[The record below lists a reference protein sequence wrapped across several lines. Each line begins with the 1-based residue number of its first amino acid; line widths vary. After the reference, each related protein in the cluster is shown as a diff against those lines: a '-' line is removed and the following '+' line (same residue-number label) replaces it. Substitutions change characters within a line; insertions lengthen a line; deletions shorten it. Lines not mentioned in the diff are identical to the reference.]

1 MPALRMPQA
10 RVLAWGLMP
19 TPARIHVAHALH
31 EVFGE
36 GGRVPDIWDRD
47 LGEDAHLAQALLGLC
62 LRRWG
67 RLQAWVKPQLK
78 DPDRG
83 VPLGT
88 RVALAMGLTQLA
100 WLPGVSDHAA
110 VNESVEL
117 AANRDLGFL
126 PHKGLVNALLRR
138 AAKDRATLAAELEA
152 LPAALD
158 RSPAAERALRAA
170 LVPHQAEAEIEVLW
184 SRLQQVPRP
193 DFRLLKGEAPAGLRP
208 EADLPGC
215 LCLEEG
221 APFPRPWL
229 ESAGGMVQDRSSQAL
244 LAYAWDRPVPRIL
257 DACAAPGGKTTTL
270 ALRHPGAAIT
280 ALEVHPRRAA
290 RLRQSL
296 LQRGIEA
303 QVIQADA
310 AEWLEGSEAAFDL
323 ILLDAPCSGSG
334 TLQKHPEWPWLK
346 HEDLPR
352 LTGLQRRLLGAAA
365 DRLAP
370 GGLLI
375 YAVCSWLPE
384 EGDSHRAWLEQAR
397 PDLRPAEVW
406 PAALGPAEG
415 AVGEATARF
424 RPHPLRWAGEGFQGF
439 AVRRAGS

>member
-1 MPALRMPQA
+1 
-10 RVLAWGLMP
+10 MP
-19 TPARIHVAHALH
+19 TPARLHVAHALH

-36 GGRVPDIWDRD
+36 KGRVPDIWDRD

-67 RLQAWVKPQLK
+67 RLQAWVTPQLK
-78 DPDRG
+78 DPTRG

-88 RVALAMGLTQLA
+88 QVTLAMGLAQLA

-110 VNESVEL
+110 VNESVAL
-117 AANRDLGFL
+117 AGDRDLGFH

-138 AAKDRATLAAELEA
+138 AARDRAALAAELEA
-152 LPAALD
+152 LPSALD
-158 RSPAAERALRAA
+158 RPPAAERALRAA
-170 LVPHQAEAEIEVLW
+170 LAPHGAEDGVEALW
-184 SRLQQVPRP
+184 ARLQQPPRP
-193 DFRLLKGEAPAGLRP
+193 SFRLLRGALPEGLVP
-208 EADLPGC
+208 DPDLPGC
-215 LCLEEG
+215 LRLAEG

-229 ESAGGMVQDRSSQAL
+229 ESGAGMVQDRSSQAL
-244 LAYAWDRPVPRIL
+244 LAYAWDHPVTRIL

-270 ALRHPGAAIT
+270 ALRHPGAALT

-290 RLRQSL
+290 RLRQTL
-296 LQRGIEA
+296 QQRGIEA

-310 AEWLEGSEAAFDL
+310 AEWLETNEASFDL

-334 TLQKHPEWPWLK
+334 TLQKHPEWPWLA
-346 HEDLPR
+346 HDDLPR
-352 LTGLQRRLLGAAA
+352 LTGLQRRLLAAA
-365 DRLAP
+365 SERLAP

-384 EGDSHRAWLEQAR
+384 EGAAHREWLAEAR

-406 PAALGPAEG
+406 PASLGVG
-415 AVGEATARF
+415 AGCEATALF
-424 RPHPLRWAGEGFQGF
+424 RPHPLRWEGEGFQAF
-439 AVRRAGS
+439 AVLRSR

>member
-1 MPALRMPQA
+1 
-10 RVLAWGLMP
+10 MP

-67 RLQAWVKPQLK
+67 RLQAWVKPKLK

-88 RVALAMGLTQLA
+88 RVTLAMGLAQLA

-110 VNESVEL
+110 VNESVDL

-138 AAKDRATLAAELEA
+138 AAKDRAALAAELDA

-158 RSPAAERALRAA
+158 RSPTVERALKAA
-170 LVPHQAEAEIEVLW
+170 LAPHHAEGELEALW
-184 SRLQQVPRP
+184 ARLQQPPRP
-193 DFRLLKGEAPAGLRP
+193 DFRRLKGDIPEGLAPDPELPDCLRL
-208 EADLPGC
+208 A
-215 LCLEEG
+215 EG

-229 ESAGGMVQDRSSQAL
+229 EAAGGMVQDRSSQAL
-244 LAYAWDRPVPRIL
+244 LAYLWDRPVTRIL

-270 ALRHPGAAIT
+270 VLRHPAAVLT
-280 ALEVHPRRAA
+280 ALELHPKRAA
-290 RLRQSL
+290 RLRQTL
-296 LQRGIEA
+296 QQRGVEA
-303 QVIQADA
+303 QVVQADA
-310 AEWLEGSEAAFDL
+310 AEWLESCGATFDL

-352 LTGLQRRLLGAAA
+352 LTGLQRRLLAAAA

-370 GGLLI
+370 GGLLL

-384 EGDSHRAWLEQAR
+384 EAEAHREWLAEAR
-397 PDLRPAEVW
+397 SDLLPARVW
-406 PAALGPAEG
+406 PGKLGPGGGEG
-415 AVGEATARF
+415 PTDLF
-424 RPHPLRWAGEGFQGF
+424 RPHPLQWEGEGFQGF
-439 AVRRAGS
+439 ALTRP

>member
-1 MPALRMPQA
+1 
-10 RVLAWGLMP
+10 MP
-19 TPARIHVAHALH
+19 TPARLHVAHALH

-36 GGRVPDIWDRD
+36 RGRVPDIWDRD

-67 RLQAWVKPQLK
+67 RLQAWVQPKLK

-88 RVALAMGLTQLA
+88 RVTLAMGLAQLA

-110 VNESVEL
+110 VNESVDL
-117 AANRDLGFL
+117 AANRELGFV
-126 PHKGLVNALLRR
+126 PHKGLVNAILRV
-138 AAKDRATLAAELEA
+138 AAKDRTALAAELDA

-158 RSPAAERALRAA
+158 RGPAAERALKAA
-170 LVPHQAEAEIEVLW
+170 LAPHHAEGELEGLW
-184 SRLQQVPRP
+184 TRLQQPPRP
-193 DFRLLKGEAPAGLRP
+193 DFRRLKGEVPEGLVP
-208 EADLPGC
+208 VATLPGC
-215 LCLEEG
+215 LRLEEG

-244 LAYAWDRPVPRIL
+244 LAYAWDGPVTRIL

-280 ALEVHPRRAA
+280 ALEVHPKRAA
-290 RLRQSL
+290 RLRQTL
-296 LQRGIEA
+296 QQRGIEA

-310 AEWLEGSEAAFDL
+310 AEWLECCGVTFDL

-334 TLQKHPEWPWLK
+334 TLQKHPEWPWLV
-346 HEDLPR
+346 HDDLPR
-352 LTGLQRRLLGAAA
+352 LIGLQQRLLTAAA

-384 EGDSHRAWLEQAR
+384 EGAAHREWLEGAR
-397 PDLRPAEVW
+397 PNLRPAEVW
-406 PAALGPAEG
+406 PEALGAEPG
-415 AVGEATARF
+415 TEGGATAFF
-424 RPHPLRWAGEGFQGF
+424 RPHPMRWEGEGFQGF
-439 AVRRAGS
+439 AVWRG

>member
-290 RLRQSL
+290 RLRQTL

-406 PAALGPAEG
+406 PAALGPAED
-415 AVGEATARF
+415 AVGGATARF

>member
-1 MPALRMPQA
+1 
-10 RVLAWGLMP
+10 MP

-67 RLQAWVKPQLK
+67 RLQAWVKPKLK

-88 RVALAMGLTQLA
+88 RVSLAMGLAQLA

-110 VNESVEL
+110 VNEAVDL

-138 AAKDRATLAAELEA
+138 AAKDRAALTAELDA
-152 LPAALD
+152 MSPALD
-158 RSPAAERALRAA
+158 RSPAAERVLRAA
-170 LVPHQAEAEIEVLW
+170 LAPHQADADLETLW
-184 SRLQQVPRP
+184 ARLQVPPRP
-193 DFRLLKGEAPAGLRP
+193 DFRRLKGEVPEGLEP
-208 EADLPGC
+208 VPLLPGC
-215 LCLEEG
+215 LRLVEG

-229 ESAGGMVQDRSSQAL
+229 EASGGMVQDRSSQAL
-244 LAYAWDRPVPRIL
+244 LAYAWERPVTRIL

-280 ALEVHPRRAA
+280 ALEVHPKRAA
-290 RLRQSL
+290 RLRETL
-296 LQRGIEA
+296 EQRGIEA
-303 QVIQADA
+303 RVIQADA
-310 AEWLEGSEAAFDL
+310 AEWLETNETTFDL

-334 TLQKHPEWPWLK
+334 TLQKHPEWAWLK

-352 LTGLQRRLLGAAA
+352 LTGLQRRLLTAAV
-365 DRLAP
+365 DRVAP

-375 YAVCSWLPE
+375 FAACSWLPE
-384 EGDSHRAWLEQAR
+384 EGVTHREWLAEAR
-397 PDLRPAEVW
+397 PDLLPAEVW
-406 PAALGPAEG
+406 PAVLGA
-415 AVGEATARF
+415 ASDAKGETTAFF
-424 RPHPLRWAGEGFQGF
+424 RPHPITWEGEGFQGF
-439 AVRRAGS
+439 AVQRA

>member
-1 MPALRMPQA
+1 
-10 RVLAWGLMP
+10 MP

-47 LGEDAHLAQALLGLC
+47 LGEDAQLAQALLGLC

-67 RLQAWVKPQLK
+67 RLQAWVKPKLK

-88 RVALAMGLTQLA
+88 RVTLAMGLAQLA

-110 VNESVEL
+110 VNESVDL
-117 AANRDLGFL
+117 SADRDLGFP

-138 AAKDRATLAAELEA
+138 AAKNRADLADELDA
-152 LPAALD
+152 LPPALD
-158 RSPAAERALRAA
+158 RGPAAERALKAA
-170 LVPHQAEAEIEVLW
+170 LAPHHAEGEIEALW
-184 SRLQQVPRP
+184 ARLQQPPRP
-193 DFRLLKGEAPAGLRP
+193 DFRLLKGEAPEGLVP
-208 EADLPGC
+208 VAELPGC
-215 LCLEEG
+215 LCLVDG

-229 ESAGGMVQDRSSQAL
+229 ESAGGLVQDRSSQAL
-244 LAYAWDRPVPRIL
+244 LAYTWTRPVVRIL

-270 ALRHPGAAIT
+270 ALRHPGAVIT
-280 ALEVHPRRAA
+280 ALEVNPRRAA
-290 RLRQSL
+290 RLRQTL
-296 LQRGIEA
+296 QQRGIEA
-303 QVIQADA
+303 RVIQADA
-310 AEWLEGSEAAFDL
+310 AEWLEGNEATFDL

-346 HEDLPR
+346 HDDLPR
-352 LTGLQRRLLGAAA
+352 LTGLQRRLLTAATE
-365 DRLAP
+365 RLDP

-384 EGDSHRAWLEQAR
+384 ECGSHREWLGQAR
-397 PDLRPAEVW
+397 PDLRPAGVW
-406 PAALGPAEG
+406 PASLGTASDAEG
-415 AVGEATARF
+415 DSTAFF
-424 RPHPLRWAGEGFQGF
+424 RPHPLRWEGEGFQAF
-439 AVRRAGS
+439 AMVRT

>member
-1 MPALRMPQA
+1 
-10 RVLAWGLMP
+10 MP
-19 TPARIHVAHALH
+19 TPARLHVAHALH

-67 RLQAWVKPQLK
+67 RLQAWVKPKLK

-88 RVALAMGLTQLA
+88 RVSLAMGLAQLA

-110 VNESVEL
+110 VNEAVDV

-138 AAKDRATLAAELEA
+138 AAKDRPALAAELEA
-152 LPAALD
+152 LPASLD
-158 RSPAAERALRAA
+158 RGPAAERALLAA
-170 LVPHQAEAEIEVLW
+170 LAPHHAEAELEALW
-184 SRLQQVPRP
+184 ACLQQPPRP
-193 DFRLLKGEAPAGLRP
+193 SFRLLGGAAPEGLVPDR
-208 EADLPGC
+208 DLPGC
-215 LCLEEG
+215 LRLEEG

-229 ESAGGMVQDRSSQAL
+229 EAAQGMVQDRSSQAL
-244 LAYAWDRPVPRIL
+244 LAYQWERPVTRIL

-270 ALRHPGAAIT
+270 ALRHPEAKLT
-280 ALEVHPRRAA
+280 ALEVHPKRAA
-290 RLRQSL
+290 HLRQTL
-296 LQRGIEA
+296 EQRGLEA

-310 AEWLEGSEAAFDL
+310 AEWLEVCGTTFDL

-352 LTGLQRRLLGAAA
+352 LTGLQRRLLSVAAE
-365 DRLAP
+365 RLAP

-384 EGDSHRAWLEQAR
+384 EGVTHWDWLKQVQ
-397 PDLRPAEVW
+397 PNLRPAEVW
-406 PAALGPAEG
+406 PAGQGAAQDAREG
-415 AVGEATARF
+415 LTAFF
-424 RPHPLRWAGEGFQGF
+424 RPHPLAWEGEGFQGF
-439 AVRRAGS
+439 ALQRN

>member
-1 MPALRMPQA
+1 
-10 RVLAWGLMP
+10 MP

-47 LGEDAHLAQALLGLC
+47 LGEDAQLAQALLGLC

-67 RLQAWVKPQLK
+67 RLQAWVKPKLK

-88 RVALAMGLTQLA
+88 RVTLAMGLAQLA

-110 VNESVEL
+110 VNESVDL
-117 AANRDLGFL
+117 ASDRDLGFP

-138 AAKDRATLAAELEA
+138 AAKDRAALAVELDALPASLDRGPAAEGVLKAALLPHHAEEELEA
-152 LPAALD
+152 LWA
-158 RSPAAERALRAA
+158 
-170 LVPHQAEAEIEVLW
+170 
-184 SRLQQVPRP
+184 RLQQPPSP
-193 DFRLLKGEAPAGLRP
+193 DFRLLKGEAPEGLLP
-208 EADLPGC
+208 EAALPGC
-215 LCLEEG
+215 LRLAEG
-221 APFPRPWL
+221 AVFPRPWL
-229 ESAGGMVQDRSSQAL
+229 ESSGGMVQDRSSQAL
-244 LAYAWDRPVPRIL
+244 LAYAWDQRVTRIL

-280 ALEVHPRRAA
+280 ALEVHPKRAA
-290 RLRQSL
+290 RLRQTL
-296 LQRGIEA
+296 QQRGIEA

-310 AEWLEGSEAAFDL
+310 AEWLEGNEATFDL

-352 LTGLQRRLLGAAA
+352 LTGLQRHLLTAAA

-384 EGDSHRAWLEQAR
+384 ECGSHREWLKEAR
-397 PDLRPAEVW
+397 LDLRPAEVW
-406 PAALGPAEG
+406 PAAMGSAQDAEG
-415 AVGEATARF
+415 SATAFF
-424 RPHPLRWAGEGFQGF
+424 RPHPLRWTGEGFQGF
-439 AVRRAGS
+439 AVRRA

>member
-1 MPALRMPQA
+1 LRA
-10 RVLAWGLMP
+10 SLSWSLMP

-36 GGRVPDIWDRD
+36 GGRVPEIWDRD
-47 LGEDAHLAQALLGLC
+47 LGEDATLAQALLGLC

-67 RLQAWVKPQLK
+67 RLQAWVRPRLK
-78 DPDRG
+78 EPDRG

-88 RVALAMGLTQLA
+88 RVVLAMGLAQLA

-126 PHKGLVNALLRR
+126 PHKGLANALLRR
-138 AAKDRATLAAELEA
+138 AARDRAALAAELEA

-158 RSPAAERALRAA
+158 RSPIADRVLLAA
-170 LVPHQAEAEIEVLW
+170 LAPHHAEAEVEALW
-184 SRLQQVPRP
+184 SRLQQPPRP
-193 DFRLLKGEAPAGLRP
+193 DFRLLKGEAPEGLLP
-208 EADLPGC
+208 EESLSGC
-215 LCLEEG
+215 LCLREG

-229 ESAGGMVQDRSSQAL
+229 EAAGGMVQDRSSQAL
-244 LAYAWDRPVPRIL
+244 LAYAWDRPVACIL

-270 ALRHPGAAIT
+270 AQRHPGAAIT
-280 ALEVHPRRAA
+280 ALEAHPRRAA
-290 RLRQSL
+290 RLRQT
-296 LQRGIEA
+296 LQERGVEA

-310 AEWLEGSEAAFDL
+310 AEWLESREAAFDL

-334 TLQKHPEWPWLK
+334 TLQKHPEWPWLP
-346 HEDLPR
+346 HEELPR
-352 LTGLQRRLLGAAA
+352 LEDLQRRLLGAASG
-365 DRLAP
+365 RLAP

-384 EGDSHRAWLEQAR
+384 ECASHREWLAGAR
-397 PDLRPAEVW
+397 PDLAPAAVW
-406 PAALGPAEG
+406 PGALGAAPEVEG
-415 AVGEATARF
+415 GATAFF
-424 RPHPLRWAGEGFQGF
+424 RPHPLRWTGEGFQAF
-439 AVRRAGS
+439 AVRRAQA

>member
-1 MPALRMPQA
+1 
-10 RVLAWGLMP
+10 MP

-36 GGRVPDIWDRD
+36 GGRVPDFWDRE

-67 RLQAWVKPQLK
+67 RLQAWVKPKLK

-88 RVALAMGLTQLA
+88 RVTLAMGLAQLA

-110 VNESVEL
+110 VNEAVEL
-117 AANRDLGFL
+117 AGNRALGFV
-126 PHKGLVNALLRR
+126 PHKGLVNALLRK
-138 AAKDRATLAAELEA
+138 AAKDRAALALELEA

-158 RSPAAERALRAA
+158 RSQVAERALAAA
-170 LVPHQAEAEIEVLW
+170 LAPHRAEAELEALW
-184 SRLQQVPRP
+184 ARLQQPPRP
-193 DFRLLKGEAPAGLRP
+193 DFRLLKGDVPTGLVSLP
-208 EADLPGC
+208 EVPGC
-215 LCLEEG
+215 LVQEEG

-229 ESAGGMVQDRSSQAL
+229 EAAEGMVQDRSSQAL
-244 LAYAWDRPVPRIL
+244 LSYAWDRPITQIL

-270 ALRHPGAAIT
+270 ALRHPAAALT

-290 RLRQSL
+290 KLRQTL
-296 LQRGIEA
+296 QQRGIEA
-303 QVIQADA
+303 RVIHADA
-310 AEWLEGSEAAFDL
+310 AEWLERAEEAFDL

-346 HEDLPR
+346 QEDLPR
-352 LTGLQRRLLGAAA
+352 LTGLQRRLLTAAA
-365 DRLAP
+365 ARLAP

-384 EGDSHRAWLEQAR
+384 ECAAHREWLAEAHPELVAAR
-397 PDLRPAEVW
+397 VW
-406 PAALGPAEG
+406 PGRFG
-415 AVGEATARF
+415 ADQEPGGEPTDFF

-439 AVRRAGS
+439 AVRRA

>member
-1 MPALRMPQA
+1 
-10 RVLAWGLMP
+10 MP

-47 LGEDAHLAQALLGLC
+47 LGEDAGLAQAMLGLC

-67 RLQAWVKPQLK
+67 RLQAWVQPKLK
-78 DPDRG
+78 DPARG

-88 RVALAMGLTQLA
+88 KVALAMGLAQLA

-117 AANRDLGFL
+117 AANRELGFV

-138 AAKDRATLAAELEA
+138 AAKDRAALAAELEA

-158 RSPAAERALRAA
+158 RTPAADRALGAA
-170 LVPHQAEAEIEVLW
+170 LTPHGATTETESLW
-184 SRLQQVPRP
+184 ARLQQPPRP
-193 DFRLLKGEAPAGLRP
+193 TFRQLKGDLPEGLVPDP
-208 EADLPGC
+208 ELPGC
-215 LCLEEG
+215 LRLEDD

-229 ESAGGMVQDRSSQAL
+229 EASGGMVQDRSSQAL
-244 LAYAWDRPVPRIL
+244 LAYAWERPVQRIL
-257 DACAAPGGKTTTL
+257 DACAAPGGKTTAL
-270 ALRHPGAAIT
+270 ALRHPGATLT

-290 RLRQSL
+290 RLRQTL
-296 LQRGIEA
+296 EQRGVAA

-310 AEWLEGSEAAFDL
+310 AEWLETYGSTFDL

-334 TLQKHPEWPWLK
+334 TMQKHPEWPWVD
-346 HEDLPR
+346 HSDLPR
-352 LTGLQRRLLGAAA
+352 LIGLQRRLLAAAA

-375 YAVCSWLPE
+375 YAVCSWLSE
-384 EGDSHRAWLEQAR
+384 EGEAHRDWLREAR
-397 PDLRPAEVW
+397 PDLRPAAVW
-406 PAALGPAEG
+406 PAALGVAPKAPG
-415 AVGEATARF
+415 GLTAGF
-424 RPHPLRWAGEGFQGF
+424 RPHPLHWDGEGFQGF
-439 AVRRAGS
+439 ALERP

>member
-1 MPALRMPQA
+1 
-10 RVLAWGLMP
+10 MP

-67 RLQAWVKPQLK
+67 RLQAWVKPKLK

-88 RVALAMGLTQLA
+88 RVTLAMGLAQLA

-110 VNESVEL
+110 VNESVDL
-117 AANRDLGFL
+117 AANRELGFL

-138 AAKDRATLAAELEA
+138 AARDRVALAADLDA

-158 RSPAAERALRAA
+158 RSPAVDRALKAA
-170 LVPHQAEAEIEVLW
+170 LEPHHAEGEVEALW
-184 SRLQQVPRP
+184 TRLQQPPRP
-193 DFRLLKGEAPAGLRP
+193 DFRLLKGEVPEGLVP
-208 EADLPGC
+208 VADLPGC
-215 LCLEEG
+215 LCLEDG

-244 LAYAWDRPVPRIL
+244 LAYAWDRPVTRIL

-270 ALRHPGAAIT
+270 ALRHPGATIT
-280 ALEVHPRRAA
+280 ALEVYPKRAA
-290 RLRQSL
+290 RLRQTL
-296 LQRGIEA
+296 QQRGIEA
-303 QVIQADA
+303 KVIQADA
-310 AEWLEGSEAAFDL
+310 AEWLEGNEATFDL

-346 HEDLPR
+346 HEDLPS
-352 LTGLQRRLLGAAA
+352 LTGLQRRLLTAAA
-365 DRLAP
+365 DRLAA

-384 EGDSHRAWLEQAR
+384 EGGSHREWLEGAR
-397 PDLRPAEVW
+397 PDLHLAEVW
-406 PAALGPAEG
+406 PAAMGSAQDAAG
-415 AVGEATARF
+415 GATAFF
-424 RPHPLRWAGEGFQGF
+424 RPHPLRWTGEGFQGF
-439 AVRRAGS
+439 AVRRD

>member
-1 MPALRMPQA
+1 
-10 RVLAWGLMP
+10 MP
-19 TPARIHVAHALH
+19 TPARLHVAHALH

-67 RLQAWVKPQLK
+67 RLQAWVKPKLK

-88 RVALAMGLTQLA
+88 RVALAMGLAQLA

-110 VNESVEL
+110 VNEAVEL
-117 AANRDLGFL
+117 AASRDLGFV

-138 AAKDRATLAAELEA
+138 AAKDRAALAAELEA

-158 RSPAAERALRAA
+158 RGPATERALKEA
-170 LVPHQAEAEIEVLW
+170 LRPHHAEGELETLW
-184 SRLQQVPRP
+184 ARLQQPPRP
-193 DFRLLKGEAPAGLRP
+193 DFRRLKGELPEGLVPVAG
-208 EADLPGC
+208 LPGC
-215 LCLEEG
+215 LCLDEG

-229 ESAGGMVQDRSSQAL
+229 EASGGMVQDRSSQAL
-244 LAYAWDRPVPRIL
+244 LAYRWDRPVTRVM

-290 RLRQSL
+290 RLRQTL
-296 LQRGIEA
+296 QQRGVEA

-310 AEWLEGSEAAFDL
+310 AEWLEVCGTTFDL
-323 ILLDAPCSGSG
+323 ILLDAPCTGSG

-346 HEDLPR
+346 HDDLPR
-352 LTGLQRRLLGAAA
+352 LTGLQRRLLAAA
-365 DRLAP
+365 GDRLAP

-384 EGDSHRAWLEQAR
+384 EGCSHREWLEQAR
-397 PDLRPAEVW
+397 PDLHPAAVW
-406 PAALGPAEG
+406 PAAMGAAQDTEG
-415 AVGEATARF
+415 GATAVF
-424 RPHPLRWAGEGFQGF
+424 RPHPLTWEGEGFQGF
-439 AVRRAGS
+439 AVQRS

>member
-1 MPALRMPQA
+1 
-10 RVLAWGLMP
+10 MP

-36 GGRVPDIWDRD
+36 GGRVPDIWDRN

-67 RLQAWVKPQLK
+67 RIQAWVKPKLK

-88 RVALAMGLTQLA
+88 RVTLAMGLAQLA

-117 AANRDLGFL
+117 AGNRELGFV
-126 PHKGLVNALLRR
+126 PHKGLVNAVLRR
-138 AAKDRATLAAELEA
+138 AAKDRAALAAELEA

-158 RSPAAERALRAA
+158 RGPAAEQALRAA
-170 LVPHQAEAEIEVLW
+170 LAPHHAEAELETLW
-184 SRLQQVPRP
+184 ARLQQPPRP
-193 DFRLLKGEAPAGLRP
+193 DFRLLKGEVPEGLVP
-208 EADLPGC
+208 EAGLPGC
-215 LCLEEG
+215 LCLAEG
-221 APFPRPWL
+221 AAFPRTWL
-229 ESAGGMVQDRSSQAL
+229 EASGGMVQDRSSQAL
-244 LAYAWDRPVPRIL
+244 LGYAWERPITRIL

-270 ALRHPGAAIT
+270 ALRHPGAEIT

-290 RLRQSL
+290 RLRQT
-296 LQRGIEA
+296 LQERGVEA
-303 QVIQADA
+303 QVVHADA
-310 AEWLEGSEAAFDL
+310 AEWLERGEDDFDL

-352 LTGLQRRLLGAAA
+352 LTGIQRRLLTAATR
-365 DRLAP
+365 RLAP

-384 EGDSHRAWLEQAR
+384 ECGAHREWLAEAR
-397 PDLRPAEVW
+397 PDLLPARVW
-406 PAALGPAEG
+406 PKALGADAEPG
-415 AVGEATARF
+415 DEPTDFF
-424 RPHPLRWAGEGFQGF
+424 RPHPLRWEGEGFQGF
-439 AVRRAGS
+439 AVRRR

>member
-1 MPALRMPQA
+1 
-10 RVLAWGLMP
+10 MP
-19 TPARIHVAHALH
+19 TPARLHVAHALH

-36 GGRVPDIWDRD
+36 RGRVPDIWDRD

-88 RVALAMGLTQLA
+88 RVALAMGLAQLA

-110 VNESVEL
+110 VNEAVEL
-117 AANRDLGFL
+117 AANRELGFV

-138 AAKDRATLAAELEA
+138 AAKDRAALAAELDA
-152 LPAALD
+152 LPASLD
-158 RSPAAERALRAA
+158 RSPAAERALKAA
-170 LVPHQAEAEIEVLW
+170 LAPHPTEAGGLETLW
-184 SRLQQVPRP
+184 ARLQQPPRLA
-193 DFRLLKGEAPAGLRP
+193 FRRLKGEVPEGLVP
-208 EADLPGC
+208 DGDLADC
-215 LCLEEG
+215 LRLEEG

-229 ESAGGMVQDRSSQAL
+229 EAAGGMVQDRSSQAL
-244 LAYAWDRPVPRIL
+244 LAYAWDRPVTRIL

-270 ALRHPGAAIT
+270 ALRHPGASLT
-280 ALEVHPRRAA
+280 ALEVHPRRVA
-290 RLRQSL
+290 RLRQTL
-296 LQRGIEA
+296 QQRGVEA

-310 AEWLEGSEAAFDL
+310 AEWLEQPGDAFDL

-334 TLQKHPEWPWLK
+334 TMQKHPEWPWLP
-346 HEDLPR
+346 HDDLPR
-352 LTGLQRRLLGAAA
+352 LTGIQRRLLSAAA
-365 DRLAP
+365 NRLAP

-384 EGDSHRAWLEQAR
+384 EGEAHRAWLAEAR
-397 PDLRPAEVW
+397 PDLRPAAVW
-406 PAALGPAEG
+406 PSTLGPAAEAEG
-415 AVGEATARF
+415 AATGAEGEAIASF
-424 RPHPLRWAGEGFQGF
+424 RPHPLRWEGEGFQGF
-439 AVRRAGS
+439 AVTRV